1 MNVTF
6 ILASQSPR
14 RSELLRQIGL
24 SFTIDPADVDETV
37 LSGESPETY
46 AVRVALEKARVASKK
61 AGKGIVIAADTIV
74 ELNGTIL
81 GKPADARD
89 AERMLGMLSGNMH
102 RVITGLVLRD
112 VATGKTITR
121 TAVTKVWF
129 KGLSPGE
136 IRSYA
141 ATGEPLDKAGAYA
154 IQEKGAL
161 LVEKVEGCYFNVV
174 GLPLSLLGEMLKE
187 LGVDLPGA
195 R

>member
-46 AVRVALEKARVASKK
+46 AVRVALEKARVASKR

-74 ELNGTIL
+74 VLNSTIL

-89 AERMLGMLSGNMH
+89 AERMLGMLSGKVH
-102 RVITGLVLRD
+102 CVITGLVLRD
-112 VATGKTITR
+112 VATGK
-121 TAVTKVWF
+121 
-129 KGLSPGE
+129 
-136 IRSYA
+136 
-141 ATGEPLDKAGAYA
+141 
-154 IQEKGAL
+154 
-161 LVEKVEGCYFNVV
+161 
-174 GLPLSLLGEMLKE
+174 
-187 LGVDLPGA
+187 
-195 R
+195 